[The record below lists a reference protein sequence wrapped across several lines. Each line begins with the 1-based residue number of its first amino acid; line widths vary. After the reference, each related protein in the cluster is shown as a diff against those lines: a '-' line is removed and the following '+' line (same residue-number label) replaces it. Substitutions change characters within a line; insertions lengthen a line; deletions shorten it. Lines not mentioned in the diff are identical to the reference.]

1 MYMFLVI
8 YSKEMDDTEPPRK
21 KYKSLNR
28 GYSCKDQY
36 CRVGIELQ
44 NNEMKV
50 IATSDGSVNSHS
62 WKIHA

>member
-8 YSKEMDDTEPPRK
+8 YSKKMDNTEPPRK
-21 KYKSLNR
+21 QYKSFDR

-36 CRVGIELQ
+36 CRVRIELQ

-50 IATSDGSVNSHS
+50 IAAATP
-62 WKIHA
+62 